1 MSNSLTIESY
11 QGIVNKWIKEI
22 GGGYFQP
29 TTNVCMLA
37 EEVGEVSRL
46 ISRTYGEQKFKAGET
61 PENFKEALADELV
74 GVFFVLTCIANEQ
87 GIDLEES
94 IVRNM
99 DKKYSRDKK
108 RYISDSRA

>member
-11 QGIVNKWIKEI
+11 QGIVDKWIKEV

-46 ISRTYGEQKFKAGET
+46 VSREYGEQKFKTGEK

-74 GVFFVLTCIANEQ
+74 DVFFVLTCIANEQ
-87 GIDLEES
+87 GINLEEEV
-94 IVRNM
+94 VRNM
-99 DKKYSRDKK
+99 DKKYSRDKN
-108 RYISDSRA
+108 RYISDKEV